1 MKKVFIYIGLS
12 VLIIIL
18 IFLLLSKDSKSD
30 KNTKDGLRTNPSA
43 EIIFFYGDGC
53 PHCAVVEKYI
63 KDNGVDQKIDFQT
76 KEVYYNKANAEEL
89 GKKAEACGINT
100 NEIGV
105 PFLWDGSKCLIGDQD
120 IVDFFKTK
128 IKEDNV

>member
-1 MKKVFIYIGLS
+1 MKKVFIYLGL
-12 VLIIIL
+12 LILAIIL
-18 IFLLLSKDSKSD
+18 IFLFLKTGDNN
-30 KNTKDGLRTNPSA
+30 KNTTNDFRTNPSA

-63 KDNGVDQKIDFQT
+63 KDNSVDQKIDFQV
-76 KEVYYNKANAEEL
+76 KEVYYNKSNSEEL

>member
-1 MKKVFIYIGLS
+1 MKKIFIYVGL
-12 VLIIIL
+12 LILAVIV
-18 IFLLLSKDSKSD
+18 IFLLSKASNNKGSSE
-30 KNTKDGLRTNPSA
+30 NNFRTNPSA

-63 KDNGVDQKIDFQT
+63 KDNGVDQKIGFQT
-76 KEVYYNKANAEEL
+76 KEVYYNKSNAEEL
-89 GKKAEACGINT
+89 SKKAQACGINP

-120 IVDFFKTK
+120 IIDFFKTK